1 MTRLPE
7 FQSLLDVFEHAVV
20 NYDGLT
26 CLDFQGYSLTY
37 KQVSQYVNGVAS
49 GLTKIG
55 VQAGDHVGLCL
66 PNTPYS
72 VVCYYAIL
80 KLGAVVVNYNPL
92 YSEQETKAQFID
104 SETSYMISVDLK
116 ITADKLV
123 PLLDEPNLKGLI
135 LFPFSAVLPTIKS
148 YLFRRFKKDLIAEL
162 PSDLKLFSGA
172 AMWKKVSEFEGVRG
186 LNANRLAVLQ
196 YTGGTTG
203 SPKGAMLSHF
213 NLGKNVS
220 QCVAWLEGFE
230 PGEDCFLC
238 VIPLFHIFAMTA
250 IMNVSLAIGAKIVLM
265 PRFEIKQLFE
275 VFRKHKITG
284 FPGIPPLYTA
294 ILESSGL
301 NPKHFRHLKHPFSGG
316 APLSVELRKKFYEK
330 TGVRIYEGYG
340 LSETAPVLTIHPRTV
355 SYKEGSIGPP
365 VEGTKLSIRSLE
377 ASHDPLPI
385 GQIGEIWA
393 KGPQVMLGYWKK
405 PMETS
410 EVLVDGWFR
419 TGDLG
424 YCDSEGYYYI
434 TDRVKDVIFVN
445 GYNVYPRN
453 IEETLMTHPAV
464 LEVVVIGIVDGK
476 RGEIPKAFVRKH
488 AGHEHVSEAELI
500 AHCKDQLSRFAVP
513 RQIEFRDELPKT
525 LVGKLSK
532 KALREEEAINL

>member
-1 MTRLPE
+1 MPRLPE

-20 NYDGLT
+20 NYERLP
-26 CLDFQGYSLTY
+26 CLDFQGYTLTF
-37 KQVSQYVNGVAS
+37 KQMSQYVNGVAS
-49 GLTKIG
+49 GLKKIG

-92 YSEQETKAQFID
+92 YSEQEIQAQFID
-104 SETSYMISVDLK
+104 SETSYMISVDLE
-116 ITADKLV
+116 ITANKLIS
-123 PLLDEPNLKGLI
+123 LLDEPNLKGLI

-162 PSDLKLFSGA
+162 PSDPKLFSGTT
-172 AMWKKVSEFEGVRG
+172 MWNKVNEFEGVRG
-186 LNANRLAVLQ
+186 LSANRLAVLQ

-213 NLGKNVS
+213 NLGTNVS
-220 QCVAWLEGFE
+220 QCIEWLEGFE
-230 PGEDCFLC
+230 PGEDSFLC

-250 IMNVSLAIGAKIVLM
+250 IMNVSLAIGAKIILM

-340 LSETAPVLTIHPRTV
+340 LSETSPVLTIHPRTV
-355 SYKEGSIGPP
+355 SYKEGSIGSP
-365 VEGTKLSIRSLE
+365 VQGTQLSIRSLG
-377 ASHDPLPI
+377 APHAALPV

-393 KGPQVMLGYWKK
+393 KGPQIMLGYWKK

-410 EVLVDGWFR
+410 EVLVGGWLR

-453 IEETLMTHPAV
+453 IEEVLMTHPAV
-464 LEVVVIGIVDGK
+464 LEVVVIGIIDEK

-488 AGHEHVSEAELI
+488 AGHEHVAEAELI

-513 RQIEFRDELPKT
+513 RQIEFRNELPKT